1 MGIAHANPQGE
12 DAMKY
17 QDLIESVRDRVQL
30 DDSEHARQ
38 AVEAV
43 LATLGHCMTPDART
57 QLAEHL
63 PGLLEPAMEVPGDTE
78 IRDSEALLIEIA
90 YRIDST
96 PERARYIGEAL
107 LETLREMDPD
117 LVDELR
123 GELHTDLL
131 ETLEPEDEPPE
142 WAGSVDPSAPVE
154 LSDDEV
160 EQALQRLPEWDGDHN
175 AIQRTVVLPRDRHI
189 PLIHGVQTEARKTNN
204 HVRIDQDGD
213 SVTFTL
219 NTASKGV
226 VTESDIDLA
235 ERINNVV
242 AEVGSSGK
250 PG

>member
-1 MGIAHANPQGE
+1 
-12 DAMKY
+12 MKY

-142 WAGSVDPSAPVE
+142 WAGSVDPSAPSSCPTTRSSKPYNGCRSGTVTTTP
-154 LSDDEV
+154 S
-160 EQALQRLPEWDGDHN
+160 N
-175 AIQRTVVLPRDRHI
+175 ARSSC
-189 PLIHGVQTEARKTNN
+189 HG
-204 HVRIDQDGD
+204 
-213 SVTFTL
+213 
-219 NTASKGV
+219 TATS
-226 VTESDIDLA
+226 
-235 ERINNVV
+235 
-242 AEVGSSGK
+242 
-250 PG
+250 P